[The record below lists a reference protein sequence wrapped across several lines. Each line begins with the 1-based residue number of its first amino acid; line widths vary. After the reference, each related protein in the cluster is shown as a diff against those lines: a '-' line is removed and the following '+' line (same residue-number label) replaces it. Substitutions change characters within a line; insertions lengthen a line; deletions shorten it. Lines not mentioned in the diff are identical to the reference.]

1 MTIPEATAEFQQQFQ
16 SRWLSCRFRRRSRAA
31 RMHGADISLSRLK
44 GPRGICRIAARWV
57 AARLDYRWFV
67 PSQGARDPRS
77 FHDSFY
83 GAAIFG
89 CKLRDSAQR
98 GANRKR
104 PKHLA
109 SAMLR
114 KLMKTDAKSLSW

>member
-1 MTIPEATAEFQQQFQ
+1 MAQTFPFLG
-16 SRWLSCRFRRRSRAA
+16 SKGRAA
-31 RMHGADISLSRLK
+31 FAALLHDESPHVWIIGDSSR
-44 GPRGICRIAARWV
+44 PRAR
-57 AARLDYRWFV
+57 AT
-67 PSQGARDPRS
+67 PRS

-114 KLMKTDAKSLSW
+114 KLMKTDAKSLS